1 MEIINHEL
9 IEKDLQFLVK
19 KKDELDKVIKRTNAK
34 PARDEMDVIVKVE
47 NLLNTNVFVKD
58 AEWMAKEIDY
68 LNQHSYLTAKPIV
81 FLVNI
86 SAADYKKKQNKWLP
100 KIAAWIKEHGG
111 GPMIP
116 FSAEF
121 EQ

>member
-1 MEIINHEL
+1 
-9 IEKDLQFLVK
+9 
-19 KKDELDKVIKRTNAK
+19 
-34 PARDEMDVIVKVE
+34 MDVVLKVE
-47 NLLNTNVFVKD
+47 EMLKEGKFVKD
-58 AEWMAKEIDY
+58 GEWKAMEIDY

-86 SAADYKKKQNKWLP
+86 GEEEYKLKKNKWLP
-100 KIAAWIKEHGG
+100 KISKWIGDHGG

-121 EQ
+121 ELKVIA